1 MISVVI
7 PAYNE
12 ERALPQTL
20 DRLFS
25 QPGEYEVILVDGGS
39 ADATKRIARRYP
51 RVQLVNAPRQ
61 SAVFRRRS
69 IVSADIP
76 RAVTPCSGRSGPPTR
91 PCAVVARA

>member
-12 ERALPQTL
+12 ERARPQTL
-20 DRLFS
+20 DHLFS

-61 SAVFRRRS
+61 SAVFRRR
-69 IVSADIP
+69 
-76 RAVTPCSGRSGPPTR
+76 
-91 PCAVVARA
+91 